1 MWRSMWQVVVAICM
15 AGLLSGG
22 VVVAQDK
29 SDTVPGTPGAA
40 LRKAR
45 TAADKMSTAGGK
57 AATATE
63 PVDLNTADEAT
74 LQALQG
80 IDAVKAKAIV
90 TYRHQ
95 HGPFKSVDDLKKV
108 SGIGDTLLAQLKD
121 QVTVGE

>member
-1 MWRSMWQVVVAICM
+1 MWRNMWQVVVALCM

-22 VVVAQDK
+22 MVVAQDK

-95 HGPFKSVDDLKKV
+95 HGPFTSVDDLKKV
-108 SGIGDTLLAQLKD
+108 SGIGEKLLAQLKD
-121 QVTVGE
+121 QVTVGK

>member
-1 MWRSMWQVVVAICM
+1 MWRSMWRVVVAIGM

-29 SDTVPGTPGAA
+29 AETAPGTPGAT

-45 TAADKMSTAGGK
+45 TAADKLSTAGGK

-80 IDAVKAKAIV
+80 IGAVKAKAIIS
-90 TYRHQ
+90 YRQQ

-108 SGIGDTLLAQLKD
+108 SGIDDKLLAQLKD
-121 QVTVGE
+121 HVTVGE

>member
-1 MWRSMWQVVVAICM
+1 MWRSMRWVVVVTCVV
-15 AGLLSGG
+15 GLLSGG

-29 SDTVPGTPGAA
+29 PETVPGTPGAA

-45 TAADKMSTAGGK
+45 TAADKMSTASGK
-57 AATATE
+57 AATVTE

-74 LQALQG
+74 LQSLQG
-80 IDAVKAKAIV
+80 IGAGKAKAIV
-90 TYRHQ
+90 AYRQQ

-108 SGIGDTLLAQLKD
+108 SSIGDKLLAQIKN